1 MTLNTY
7 LTEIKIF
14 SNISTE
20 DKEKHNINIIFDY
33 AIKKC
38 FSEVYQEKIETFFQN
53 KKINIKEVP
62 TGNFLMKTV
71 GNTIFINM
79 NEMKKRDNEQNV
91 KYLLHEFIHILQG
104 SKALLFRNKFPE
116 LVELSKNLEKIARKN
131 LIKSLS
137 EFFTSRKQNLMST
150 GPEEYVAYLMNGA
163 MDFSALKD
171 NGKEY
176 KNAIIESGIFN
187 TTSDFW
193 KNRL

>member
-1 MTLNTY
+1 MILKTY

-38 FSEVYQEKIETFFQN
+38 FSEAYQEKIETFFQN
-53 KKINIKEVP
+53 KKINIKEVSN
-62 TGNFLMKTV
+62 GNFLMKTI

-79 NEMKKRDNEQNV
+79 KEMQKRDNEQNV
-91 KYLLHEFIHILQG
+91 KYLLHEFIHVLQG
-104 SKALLFRNKFPE
+104 SKALLFKNKFPE
-116 LVELSKNLEKIARKN
+116 LISLSKKLEQIANRNLT
-131 LIKSLS
+131 KSLA
-137 EFFTSRKQNLMST
+137 EFFTSRKQNLMSS
-150 GPEEYVAYLMNGA
+150 GSEEYIAYLMNGA

-176 KNAIIESGIFN
+176 KETIIQSGIFN